1 MDNIKEK
8 QKRVPKGHGKSIIY
22 SYSKEEMQ
30 ILLDTS
36 QSYREVL
43 EKIGLNPR
51 GGNPETL
58 KKYIKEFNLNEN
70 KLEQNRKEVY
80 FKNGLSTSKKLK
92 IPIEQI
98 LKKGIK
104 IRGYKL
110 LKRLEK
116 EGIKEHKCE
125 ICGITEWQGKP
136 ISLQL
141 HHKDGDNTNQ
151 ELENL
156 QILCP
161 NCHSQTDNYAGK
173 SSKRAQ
179 KKKYFCPICG
189 KEISKGA
196 KHCIKCA
203 SELRIKSKK
212 LRDLSRD
219 ELKKLIREKSFS
231 ELGNMFGITGNNV
244 KKYCKKVNLPST
256 KREIN
261 SYSDEEWDKI

>member
-1 MDNIKEK
+1 MKNAKKK
-8 QKRVPKGHGKSIIY
+8 QKRNSKGYGKSIIY

-36 QSYREVL
+36 SSYSQVL

-58 KKYIKEFNLNEN
+58 KKFIKEFDLKEEKLN
-70 KLEQNRKEVY
+70 QNRSLV
-80 FKNGLSTSKKLK
+80 FSNNGKRLVEKTQMPLK
-92 IPIEQI
+92 DI
-98 LKKGIK
+98 LQKGVK

-116 EGIKEHKCE
+116 EGIKKHRCE

-173 SSKRAQ
+173 SSK
-179 KKKYFCPICG
+179 K
-189 KEISKGA
+189 
-196 KHCIKCA
+196 
-203 SELRIKSKK
+203 
-212 LRDLSRD
+212 
-219 ELKKLIREKSFS
+219 
-231 ELGNMFGITGNNV
+231 
-244 KKYCKKVNLPST
+244 ST
-256 KREIN
+256 KETIFL
-261 SYSDEEWDKI
+261 SYLWKRNN